1 MFLRRLQKRSWGDSP
16 LAQNLLLL
24 EKLFSCFGF
33 SGSLD
38 HIAFTVLQYK
48 EVGRTLWGN
57 WLDKFSPLP
66 TDFRQNG
73 FGSRPIRTTDR
84 SLWKQCLLFIAMET
98 TADIKST
105 GTLFDRANSKLPN
118 TTFQHSHHHYLCNF
132 TSDEQE
138 SACCA
143 HNSLHQWR
151 WPTVSQPM
159 QSMLSFHGL
168 LFWLWLV
175 LVTLHLVTSN
185 DAIQETVTFR
195 SVLVQ

>member
-84 SLWKQCLLFIAMET
+84 S
-98 TADIKST
+98 
-105 GTLFDRANSKLPN
+105 
-118 TTFQHSHHHYLCNF
+118 
-132 TSDEQE
+132 
-138 SACCA
+138 
-143 HNSLHQWR
+143 
-151 WPTVSQPM
+151 V
-159 QSMLSFHGL
+159 
-168 LFWLWLV
+168 
-175 LVTLHLVTSN
+175 
-185 DAIQETVTFR
+185 
-195 SVLVQ
+195 